1 MKIDIK
7 NLCKSDITS
16 LCTLILSILFSLIN
30 IIIYACV
37 GEIYT
42 FLTMLAL
49 NIIILL
55 ISIIAYKTKVTIL
68 YAGAGVIMV
77 VLHSLT
83 NFATTNFSY
92 AYLIGSIFL
101 FLGAVV
107 QIIFQIIEKQKPVL
121 KGTPYIVVCGLLVV
135 SLISTYLGEVAYG
148 NNQNV
153 IKNESWSVPNFID
166 NVESNEKGTI
176 EEISYKTKAYA
187 TNKREV
193 IKKANVYLPFNYN
206 KEEKYNVLYLLHG
219 TGNDENY
226 WLRDNHDNKIML
238 DNLISLKV
246 IEPLIVVTPTFYV
259 ENDCKDNLD
268 ELTYSF
274 KYELRNDLMPY
285 VETKY
290 ATYSKGI
297 KNEDFIESRDHRSFA
312 GLSRGAVTMYHS
324 VLSESL
330 DYFSYFGAFS
340 GSRTSGKELKE
351 RITENK
357 FDSYKINYLYCSA
370 GTLDFALPVQIKD
383 YRDQLNLVDQINDE
397 NSRFDVTP
405 FKRHASN
412 NWHLNLYNFLQIV
425 FK

>member
-7 NLCKSDITS
+7 KFNKSEITS
-16 LCTLILSILFSLIN
+16 LCTLIVSILFSLIN

-42 FLTMLAL
+42 FLTMLAF

-68 YAGAGVIMV
+68 YAGAGAIMI

-101 FLGAVV
+101 FIGAVI
-107 QIIFQIIEKQKPVL
+107 QTIFQIIEKQKPVL
-121 KGTPYIVVCGLLVV
+121 KGVPYIVVCGLLFV
-135 SLISTYLGEVAYG
+135 SLISTCLGEVAYG
-148 NNQNV
+148 NNQSV
-153 IKNESWSVPNFID
+153 VKKESWSVPNFVD

-187 TNKREV
+187 TDKREV
-193 IKKANVYLPFNYN
+193 VKKANVYLPYNYN
-206 KEEKYNVLYLLHG
+206 KEEKYNILYLMHG

-226 WLRDNHDNKIML
+226 WLRDNHNNKIML

-259 ENDCKDNLD
+259 ESDCKDNLD

-274 KYELRNDLMPY
+274 KYELRNDLMTF
-285 VETKY
+285 VESKY

-297 KNEDFIESRDHRSFA
+297 NNEDFIESRDHRAFA

-357 FDSYKINYLYCSA
+357 FESYKINYLYCSA

-383 YRDQLNLVDQINDE
+383 YRDQLNLLDQISEE

-405 FKRHASN
+405 FKRHASS
-412 NWHLNLYNFLQIV
+412 NWHLNLYNFLQIL